1 MELQVVKLKDKL
13 MRQQGDVNKAPA
25 VKCLAH
31 GGEQDGQVGTQAP
44 TGEEFNNYFVICLV
58 ADSHNRQGQEQK
70 LLLFWSLAGYRL

>member
-1 MELQVVKLKDKL
+1 

-44 TGEEFNNYFVICLV
+44 TGEAFNNYFVICLE

-70 LLLFWSLAGYRL
+70 ASAVLEPGRVQAVRVG

>member
-44 TGEEFNNYFVICLV
+44 TREAFNNYSFFLKERVKF
-58 ADSHNRQGQEQK
+58 S
-70 LLLFWSLAGYRL
+70 

>member
-31 GGEQDGQVGTQAP
+31 GGEQDGQVVTQAP
-44 TGEEFNNYFVICLV
+44 MGEAFNNYTHSFL
-58 ADSHNRQGQEQK
+58 
-70 LLLFWSLAGYRL
+70 